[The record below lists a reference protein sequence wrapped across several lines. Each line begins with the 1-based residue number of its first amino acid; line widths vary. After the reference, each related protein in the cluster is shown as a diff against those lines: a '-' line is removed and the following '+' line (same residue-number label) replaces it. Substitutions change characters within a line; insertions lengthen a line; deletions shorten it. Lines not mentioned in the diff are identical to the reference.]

1 MLRRPPRSTRTDTLF
16 PDTTLFRSQRLPAA
30 LFRIGQDHVTRGR
43 DSRRVEEHMFGA
55 AKAHALGPKIA
66 GSLTIKRRF
75 GIGTDFEAAN
85 LVGPFHKRPDIT
97 RKFRLHGGHFARHD
111 LSRGTIYCDHVA
123 FDKPAPTDIENAVL
137 GIDRKP
143 ASAGNAVEA
152 HATRHHGGGRRQAPT
167 GSAEPSRGG
176 KRG

>member
-1 MLRRPPRSTRTDTLF
+1 
-16 PDTTLFRSQRLPAA
+16 
-30 LFRIGQDHVTRGR
+30 
-43 DSRRVEEHMFGA
+43 MFGA

-85 LVGPFHKRPDIT
+85 LVGPFHKRPEIT
-97 RKFRLHGGHFARHD
+97 RKFRLNGGHFARHD

-143 ASAGNAVEA
+143 ASAGTAGAANAP
-152 HATRHHGGGRRQAPT
+152 RHHGGVYRHAPP
-167 GSAEPSRGG
+167 GSPEEPRVG
-176 KRG
+176 KKC